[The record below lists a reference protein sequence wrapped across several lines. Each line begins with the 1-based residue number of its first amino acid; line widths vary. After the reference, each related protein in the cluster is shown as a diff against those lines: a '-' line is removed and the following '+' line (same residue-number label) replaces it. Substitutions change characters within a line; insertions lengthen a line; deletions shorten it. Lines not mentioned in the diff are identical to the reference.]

1 MRDVE
6 RHGQSAP
13 HRRLLAGERFSRW
26 RRAFATV
33 CFKFLVACATASAA
47 FAQPTRTA
55 VTTQALILEGE
66 RALAAGD
73 AARALEIATDYLR
86 THASSARARILA
98 ARAHLS
104 RGQADA
110 AYEEL
115 RRARRADPRNIDV
128 LYYLGLVT
136 ARLSQQSFDR
146 LVTMAPDS
154 GRVHQLQ
161 AESLEAQENRAGAEA
176 EYAAALRVQ
185 PDLYDALVGLARL
198 KRIRLAC
205 DEALP
210 LYEKA
215 EAVRPTFETA
225 YGLGVCHNVLQ
236 NDEVAVAHF
245 EAAVRRDAKAAAAWV
260 ALGASL
266 NKLGRSAE
274 AVKTLQHAIALEPNQ
289 GQAYYFLG
297 MAYRALKDPA
307 RAQEAFRKA
316 EELGGAM
323 GGASPPPVPRGGTAP
338 P

>member
-1 MRDVE
+1 MRDVDH
-6 RHGQSAP
+6 RQLAP
-13 HRRLLAGERFSRW
+13 HLRLLPGERRSRRS
-26 RRAFATV
+26 RRTLAIV
-33 CFKFLVACATASAA
+33 CFTFIVAGATASAA
-47 FAQPTRTA
+47 FAQSTRA
-55 VTTQALILEGE
+55 AATTQALILEGE

-98 ARAHLS
+98 ARVHLS
-104 RGQADA
+104 RDQADA

-115 RRARRADPRNIDV
+115 RRAQRADPRNIDV

-136 ARLSQQSFDR
+136 ARLSQQSFER
-146 LVTMAPDS
+146 LVRMAPDS

-161 AESLEAQENRAGAEA
+161 AESLEAQENRAGAEI
-176 EYAAALRVQ
+176 EYATALRVQ

-236 NDEVAVAHF
+236 NDEVAVAQF

-307 RAQEAFRKA
+307 RAQEAFKKA